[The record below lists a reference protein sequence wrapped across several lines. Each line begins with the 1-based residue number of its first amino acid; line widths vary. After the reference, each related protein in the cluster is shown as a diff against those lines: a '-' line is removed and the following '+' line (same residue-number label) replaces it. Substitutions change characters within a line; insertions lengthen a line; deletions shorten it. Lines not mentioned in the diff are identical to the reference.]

1 MYSKAQ
7 WPIVDQTWCCACPFA
22 LLNANTYA
30 RMIMIVVV
38 KISASGRYDLHIS
51 IGRLFASAH
60 ISKIDDF
67 GQFLNFDFVLCDA

>member
-1 MYSKAQ
+1 
-7 WPIVDQTWCCACPFA
+7 
-22 LLNANTYA
+22 
-30 RMIMIVVV
+30 MIVVV